1 MELRNKKK
9 NIFLELKEL
18 EKKTNDA
25 DENPEKDDASFTIE
39 DIYKYVETLDK
50 EREAK
55 EREREREAKEREREA
70 KEREMM
76 MPDFGRLWDFS
87 QHDWTIDEVNYKE
100 NYVKKDLERIAEY
113 YGISKRK
120 KKKDKLIQEII
131 QFEQNI
137 SNWEKTQRRKELW
150 GYIEELK
157 SDKYTSKFIV
167 F

>member
-18 EKKTNDA
+18 EKKKINGE
-25 DENPEKDDASFTIE
+25 DENSEKDDMTITIE
-39 DIYKYVETLDK
+39 EIYKYVEKLDK
-50 EREAK
+50 EKETK
-55 EREREREAKEREREA
+55 EREREEKEREV
-70 KEREMM
+70 MM
-76 MPDFGRLWDFS
+76 TMPDFGSLWDFS
-87 QHDWTIDEVNYKE
+87 NHDWVIDEVNYKE

-120 KKKDKLIQEII
+120 KKKDMLIQEII

-150 GYIEELK
+150 SYIEELK

>member
-18 EKKTNDA
+18 EKKKTNDA
-25 DENPEKDDASFTIE
+25 DENPEKNDASFTIE

-55 EREREREAKEREREA
+55 EREREE

-76 MPDFGRLWDFS
+76 MTIPETQDWYGTWDFS
-87 QHDWTIDEVNYKE
+87 EHDWAIDRVNYKE